1 MNAGYFKC
9 CQSILRAFIGVLF
22 LKLLKLGVKN
32 MKEMHG
38 NCKDI
43 RMRKIKAVP
52 SNTTPEFW
60 CLLFSPFSFPYRVSS
75 AAERVKAAP
84 PLLVALCLLL
94 SHLLRLDP
102 LGWRG
107 EWRGRRRQRRWRRN
121 GGGGGE
127 GGGETEEE
135 SWASRLC
142 RCSSGLVLALG
153 LVLGPELFWVPP
165 ISVEVLS
172 ASKLRCARPLSYF
185 W

>member
-1 MNAGYFKC
+1 MEGAEETEE
-9 CQSILRAFIGVLF
+9 VE
-22 LKLLKLGVKN
+22 
-32 MKEMHG
+32 KEWG
-38 NCKDI
+38 G
-43 RMRKIKAVP
+43 
-52 SNTTPEFW
+52 
-60 CLLFSPFSFPYRVSS
+60 
-75 AAERVKAAP
+75 
-84 PLLVALCLLL
+84 
-94 SHLLRLDP
+94 
-102 LGWRG
+102 GWG
-107 EWRGRRRQRRWRRN
+107 

-127 GGGETEEE
+127 VGGETEEE